1 MTFAKLTGFHAKLFP
16 RLVDSGFLV
25 FDNERI
31 KFLKSLI
38 DTGTLTKPGTMEPT
52 KRALGMLPLSL
63 DFGKSLDTFYS
74 FHICIKNNKVCAG
87 WDNGEELL
95 VGYLP
100 LLEAIQKFELMY
112 RNYL

>member
-1 MTFAKLTGFHAKLFP
+1 MTTTKLTGLHAKLFP
-16 RLVDSGFLV
+16 RLADSGFLV
-25 FDNERI
+25 FNSERV

-38 DTGTLTKPGTMEPT
+38 DTGTLTKLGTMEAT
-52 KRALGMLPLSL
+52 KKALGILPLSL
-63 DFGKSLDTFYS
+63 DFGKSPDTFYS

-95 VGYLP
+95 VGCLP

-112 RNYL
+112 RDYL